1 MEKCIVLVSDH
12 NYFEK
17 AFYTI
22 LNLRTIGHYSD
33 TIVLITDETSIS
45 RLSNITDFNSKI
57 NKYSVILKTF
67 ENIDLTNI
75 LDKIKQRPF
84 KNSIDNRELVKS
96 FQWHKIHVFDV
107 YFKQWKY
114 ILYLDSGMNIYKSID
129 PLWEIVREYG
139 NDVLLA
145 HSDTY
150 PLFKNNYRDQFDTDS
165 YPELFGE
172 LENLVDLTKDNFQT
186 TMMLFSSDIINEHT
200 KSELILYSNKFPF
213 SRTNEQ
219 GIMNIYFNGIYKMWE
234 PLPVYWK
241 GTYTYDF
248 WNRDNMKPTDYI
260 LTKYKR
266 I

>member
-84 KNSIDNRELVKS
+84 KNRTEEPRLVK
-96 FQWHKIHVFDV
+96 KV
-107 YFKQWKY
+107 KK
-114 ILYLDSGMNIYKSID
+114 
-129 PLWEIVREYG
+129 
-139 NDVLLA
+139 
-145 HSDTY
+145 
-150 PLFKNNYRDQFDTDS
+150 
-165 YPELFGE
+165 
-172 LENLVDLTKDNFQT
+172 
-186 TMMLFSSDIINEHT
+186 
-200 KSELILYSNKFPF
+200 
-213 SRTNEQ
+213 
-219 GIMNIYFNGIYKMWE
+219 
-234 PLPVYWK
+234 
-241 GTYTYDF
+241 
-248 WNRDNMKPTDYI
+248 
-260 LTKYKR
+260 
-266 I
+266 